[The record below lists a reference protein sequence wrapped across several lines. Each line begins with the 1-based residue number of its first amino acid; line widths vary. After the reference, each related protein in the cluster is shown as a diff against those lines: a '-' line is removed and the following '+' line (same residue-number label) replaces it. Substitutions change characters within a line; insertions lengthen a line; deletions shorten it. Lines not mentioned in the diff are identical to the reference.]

1 MYCLKCGKEIPD
13 SQVFCN
19 DCLADMEAHPVRS
32 DIPVQLPV
40 RSPIRRQAPQ
50 RKETPPEEE
59 ISFLKKSIRW
69 IMLLV
74 TVLAL
79 ALCLSITSLMYLRNI
94 LSPEQ
99 GDIGQNYKTAPVTT
113 PVTVPQK

>member
-13 SQVFCN
+13 SQVFCD
-19 DCLADMEAHPVRS
+19 DCRADMDAHPVRS

-40 RSPIRRQAPQ
+40 RPPNRRQAPQ
-50 RKETPPEEE
+50 RKETSPEEE
-59 ISFLKKSIRW
+59 ISSLKKSIHW

-74 TVLAL
+74 TALVL
-79 ALCLSITSLMYLRNI
+79 ALCLCITSLMYLRNT

-113 PVTVPQK
+113 PAATTQK